1 MHQHLNMPR
10 EIVDRIFPFIDELI
24 ELHFRFLEQLR
35 YRQMEQKK
43 VETIADILLE
53 QFSGSV
59 LTSTELCPRHI
70 KCSNNR
76 VLFAGPV
83 SGRWKEA
90 YGALSSQN
98 NESLALYK
106 DLMKSDRRF
115 THFVRSCANN
125 PLLKKKGIP
134 ECILFVTTRLTKYPL
149 LIDALIKTARDRPQE
164 KQKLKDASMFV
175 RVSRNCVGE
184 KLPPTNRTK
193 YGFAF
198 TGNPQRREREGGGEG
213 ARAALPRHIQGDRRQ
228 VLRRVQR
235 QEVQEV

>member
-184 KLPPTNRTK
+184 KIATYQQN
-193 YGFAF
+193 
-198 TGNPQRREREGGGEG
+198 
-213 ARAALPRHIQGDRRQ
+213 
-228 VLRRVQR
+228 
-235 QEVQEV
+235 